1 MELGLAALVV
11 TVKAVVGLG
20 TKITGATVIA
30 AARVVGGG
38 CSTVANSSSSC

>member
-20 TKITGATVIA
+20 TKVTGATAIA
-30 AARVVGGG
+30 AARVVGDG
-38 CSTVANSSSSC
+38 CSTAAS